1 MDSFVFSTTGQI
13 FFRPGA
19 STEIGSL
26 VGGRVGGRVL
36 VITDPGLRKLG
47 LCEPA
52 LNSLQSAGIAVTVF
66 DRVEPDPSL
75 STAMSAVEL
84 GREKA
89 ITGVIGFGGG
99 SSLDVAKLVALICG
113 SNEEVEE
120 AWGVGNAK
128 GPRLPLVLVPTTAGT
143 GSEVTPVSII
153 TVSGD
158 EKRGVSSPILL
169 PDVAIL
175 DADLTLGLPPH
186 VTAATGIDA
195 MVHAIESFT
204 SKNANNN
211 PLSKMLARS
220 ALALLGA
227 NIERAVEV
235 GSDRLARGAMLLG
248 SMLAGQAFANSP
260 VAAVHALAYP
270 IGGSFHVP
278 HGLSNALVLP
288 HVLRFNAPAAAGA
301 YATIAADAF
310 PHLAAM
316 QDEAERCSAFIDSLA
331 GLSAKLGLQQRLR
344 DVGVRQEDVAGLARD
359 AMKQTRL
366 LVNNPRDLNE
376 TDALAIYQSA
386 W

>member
-1 MDSFVFSTTGQI
+1 M
-13 FFRPGA
+13 
-19 STEIGSL
+19 
-26 VGGRVGGRVL
+26 
-36 VITDPGLRKLG
+36 
-47 LCEPA
+47 
-52 LNSLQSAGIAVTVF
+52 
-66 DRVEPDPSL
+66 
-75 STAMSAVEL
+75 
-84 GREKA
+84 
-89 ITGVIGFGGG
+89 
-99 SSLDVAKLVALICG
+99 
-113 SNEEVEE
+113 
-120 AWGVGNAK
+120 
-128 GPRLPLVLVPTTAGT
+128 
-143 GSEVTPVSII
+143 
-153 TVSGD
+153 
-158 EKRGVSSPILL
+158 

-235 GSDRLARGAMLLG
+235 GSDRPARGAMLLG

-278 HGLSNALVLP
+278 HGLSNTLVLP
-288 HVLRFNAPAAAGA
+288 HVLRFNAPVAAGA
-301 YATIAADAF
+301 YAAIAADAF
-310 PHLAAM
+310 PHLVAM
-316 QDEAERCSAFIDSLA
+316 QDEAERCSAFIDNLA

-344 DVGVRQEDVAGLARD
+344 DVGVRQEDVGGLARD